1 MHRILSVITVQ
12 TVWTYRNMNNQE
24 MKKLVELMGQSIIE
38 KIRIEIKE
46 NNKII
51 VQEIT
56 EALSK
61 ILDR

>member
-1 MHRILSVITVQ
+1 
-12 TVWTYRNMNNQE
+12 MNNQE